1 MQRAP
6 LQRRLYKQYVVKN
19 YLDSSIEVNETR
31 EKSQKKLKRL
41 KSFRN
46 STVKVEVLDSGKAKI
61 DYPNIAFEE
70 H

>member
-1 MQRAP
+1 
-6 LQRRLYKQYVVKN
+6 
-19 YLDSSIEVNETR
+19 
-31 EKSQKKLKRL
+31 LKRL